1 MAAVHD
7 RMPVIVSPAE
17 YPAWLSDASYE
28 KVALRP
34 CPDAAIAIHRVSRA
48 VNNARNDAAR
58 ADRTR
63 GQLICTFPRYWI

>member
-17 YPAWLSDASYE
+17 YSDWLSDMFYE

-34 CPDAAIAIHRVSRA
+34 CPDSAIAIHRVSRA
-48 VNNARNDAAR
+48 VNNARDEDHSLVEPAEE
-58 ADRTR
+58 
-63 GQLICTFPRYWI
+63 